1 MKLGLN
7 GKGVIVTGG
16 SRGIGFAIA
25 DAFAAEGAKVS
36 ICGRTQSSLDTA
48 REKLSAHGGTVHA
61 AICDVADAAAL
72 ETYINRAMSVLGELH
87 VLINNPSGF
96 GRTDD
101 EDGWRKSIDVDLMAI
116 LRGSWQAAP
125 MLEKSGGGAIIHI
138 STISAL
144 TESTRTPPYGAIKAA
159 VNHYT
164 VTQAKSL
171 APKGIRVNAICPGS
185 IYFEGGVWDE
195 ARQMNPDLYT
205 SILASIPSG
214 RFGKPEEIAAMA
226 VFLGSDAGRWVT
238 GQAIAVDGG
247 QAL

>member
-25 DAFAAEGAKVS
+25 DGFAAEGAKVS

-72 ETYINRAMSVLGELH
+72 ESYINLAMSVLGELH

-144 TESTRTPPYGAIKAA
+144 TESIRTPPYGAIKAA

-185 IYFEGGVWDE
+185 IYFEGGVWDQ
-195 ARQMNPDLYT
+195 ARQVNPELYT

-214 RFGKPEEIAAMA
+214 RFGKPEEIAMVA

>member
-1 MKLGLN
+1 
-7 GKGVIVTGG
+7 
-16 SRGIGFAIA
+16 
-25 DAFAAEGAKVS
+25 
-36 ICGRTQSSLDTA
+36 
-48 REKLSAHGGTVHA
+48 
-61 AICDVADAAAL
+61 
-72 ETYINRAMSVLGELH
+72 
-87 VLINNPSGF
+87 
-96 GRTDD
+96 
-101 EDGWRKSIDVDLMAI
+101 
-116 LRGSWQAAP
+116 

-214 RFGKPEEIAAMA
+214 RFGKPEEIATMA

>member
-61 AICDVADAAAL
+61 AICDVADAVAL
-72 ETYINRAMSVLGELH
+72 ESYINLALSVLGELH

-214 RFGKPEEIAAMA
+214 RFGKPEEIATMA

>member
-1 MKLGLN
+1 MEFGLQN
-7 GKGVIVTGG
+7 KGVIVTGG
-16 SRGIGFAIA
+16 TRGIGFAIA
-25 DAFAAEGAKVS
+25 NAFAAEGANIS
-36 ICGRTQSSLDTA
+36 ICGRTQVSLDKA
-48 REKLSAHGGTVHA
+48 KEKLAGHGGTVHA
-61 AICDVADAAAL
+61 AACDVGDSASLEVYMNDAHAAL
-72 ETYINRAMSVLGELH
+72 GRLDVL
-87 VLINNPSGF
+87 VNNPSGF

-101 EDGWRKSIDVDLMAI
+101 DEGWKRSIDIDLMPVVHGSHIAI
-116 LRGSWQAAP
+116 P
-125 MLEKSGGGAIIHI
+125 MIEQVGGGAIIHI

-144 TESTRTPPYGAIKAA
+144 TESMRTPPYGAIKAA

-195 ARQMNPDLYT
+195 AKKNNPELYAN
-205 SILASIPSG
+205 ILASIPSG
-214 RFGKPEEIAAMA
+214 RYGTPEEIAAVA
-226 VFLGSDAGRWVT
+226 VFLGSEGGRWVT

>member
-1 MKLGLN
+1 MELGLN

-16 SRGIGFAIA
+16 TRGIGFAIA
-25 DAFAAEGAKVS
+25 DAFAREGCGIS
-36 ICGRTQSSLDTA
+36 ICGRTAASLSVA
-48 REKLSAHGGTVHA
+48 REKLAIYGGAVHGAV
-61 AICDVADAAAL
+61 CDVGDVAAL
-72 ETYINRAMSVLGELH
+72 ENYLQEAHVALGRLDVL
-87 VLINNPSGF
+87 VNNPSGF

-101 EDGWRKSIDVDLMAI
+101 EDGWKRSIEIDLMPVVRASHHAI
-116 LRGSWQAAP
+116 P
-125 MLEKSGGGAIIHI
+125 MLEQVGGGAIIHI

-144 TESTRTPPYGAIKAA
+144 TESIRTPPYGAIKAA

-185 IYFEGGVWDE
+185 IFFEGGVWDE
-195 ARQMNPDLYT
+195 AKKNNPDLFQN
-205 SILASIPSG
+205 ILASIPSG
-214 RFGKPEEIAAMA
+214 RYGTPEEIASVA
-226 VFLGSDAGRWVT
+226 VFLGSEAGKWVT

>member
-48 REKLSAHGGTVHA
+48 REKLSGHGGTVHA

-72 ETYINRAMSVLGELH
+72 ETYINLAMSALGELH

-195 ARQMNPDLYT
+195 ARQVNPDLYT

-214 RFGKPEEIAAMA
+214 RFGKPEEIATMA

>member
-1 MKLGLN
+1 MSIAPNRRAL
-7 GKGVIVTGG
+7 VTGASTG
-16 SRGIGFAIA
+16 LGRETALTFARAGYDVALADIDAGMLDPVMGVSALANINAVAVTLDLRSEDGIRDGCA
-25 DAFAAEGAKVS
+25 
-36 ICGRTQSSLDTA
+36 
-48 REKLSAHGGTVHA
+48 A
-61 AICDVADAAAL
+61 AIEALGGLDVL
-72 ETYINRAMSVLGELH
+72 V
-87 VLINNPSGF
+87 NNPSGF

-101 EDGWRKSIDVDLMAI
+101 DEGWAKSVDIDLMPVV
-116 LRGSWQAAP
+116 RGSHYAIP
-125 MLEKSGGGAIIHI
+125 LIEKSGGGSIIHI

-144 TESTRTPPYGAIKAA
+144 TESMRTPPYGAIKAA

-185 IYFEGGVWDE
+185 IYFKDGVWDVAKRE
-195 ARQMNPDLYT
+195 NRALYD

-214 RFGKPEEIAAMA
+214 RYGTPEEIANVA
-226 VFLGSDAGRWVT
+226 VFLASNAGSWVT

>member
-1 MKLGLN
+1 MGLN

-214 RFGKPEEIAAMA
+214 RFGKPEEIATMA

>member
-1 MKLGLN
+1 MEFGLV
-7 GKGVIVTGG
+7 GKGVIVTGA

-25 DAFAAEGAKVS
+25 EAFAAEGANVS
-36 ICGRTQSSLDTA
+36 ICGRTEGPLNAAKDKLA
-48 REKLSAHGGTVHA
+48 RHGGTVHVST
-61 AICDVADAAAL
+61 CNVADADSLKSYIDEAEAAL
-72 ETYINRAMSVLGELH
+72 GRLNVL
-87 VLINNPSGF
+87 VNNPSGF

-101 EDGWRKSIDVDLMAI
+101 EDGWQKSIDVDLMAT
-116 LRGSWQAAP
+116 LRGSWQAIP
-125 MLEKSGGGAIIHI
+125 MLEKNGGGAIIHI

-144 TESTRTPPYGAIKAA
+144 TESMRTPPYGAIKAA

-185 IYFEGGVWDE
+185 IYFEGGVWDD
-195 ARQMNPDLYT
+195 AKKSNPALYD
-205 SILASIPSG
+205 SIQASIPSG
-214 RFGKPEEIAAMA
+214 RYGTPEEIATVA

>member
-1 MKLGLN
+1 MEFGLK

-25 DAFAAEGAKVS
+25 EAFAAEGANVS
-36 ICGRTQSSLDTA
+36 ICARSQGPLDQA
-48 REKLSAHGGTVHA
+48 KAKLETHGGTMHA
-61 AICDVADAAAL
+61 ASCDVADEASLASYINAAEAAL
-72 ETYINRAMSVLGELH
+72 GGLNVL
-87 VLINNPSGF
+87 VNNPSGF

-101 EDGWRKSIDVDLMAI
+101 EDGWRKSIDVDLMAT
-116 LRGSWQAAP
+116 LRGSWQAIP
-125 MLEKSGGGAIIHI
+125 MIEKSGGGAIIHI

-144 TESTRTPPYGAIKAA
+144 TESMRTPPYGAIKAA

-171 APKGIRVNAICPGS
+171 APQGIRVNAICPGS
-185 IYFEGGVWDE
+185 IYFEGGVWDD
-195 ARQMNPDLYT
+195 AKKNNPALYD
-205 SILASIPSG
+205 SIQASIPSG
-214 RFGKPEEIAAMA
+214 RYGTPEEIANVA

>member
-1 MKLGLN
+1 MEFGLK

-16 SRGIGFAIA
+16 SRGIGFGIA
-25 DAFAAEGAKVS
+25 EAFAKEGANVS
-36 ICGRTQSSLDTA
+36 ICARSQGPLDAAKA
-48 REKLSAHGGTVHA
+48 RLEAHGGTVHA
-61 AICDVADAAAL
+61 ASCDVASADGLKAYIDAAHGAL
-72 ETYINRAMSVLGELH
+72 GSLDVL
-87 VLINNPSGF
+87 VNNPSGF

-101 EDGWRKSIDVDLMAI
+101 EEGWAKSVDIDLMPVV
-116 LRGSWQAAP
+116 RGSHFALP
-125 MLEKSGGGAIIHI
+125 LLEQSGGGAIIHI

-144 TESTRTPPYGAIKAA
+144 TESMRTPPYGAIKAA

-185 IYFEGGVWDE
+185 IYFEGGVWDD
-195 ARQMNPDLYT
+195 AKKNNPELYA
-205 SILASIPSG
+205 SIQASIPSG
-214 RFGKPEEIAAMA
+214 RYGTPEEIANVA

>member
-1 MKLGLN
+1 MEFNLD

-25 DAFAAEGAKVS
+25 NAFAAEGANVS
-36 ICGRTQSSLDTA
+36 ICGRTQGSLDAAKKKLNLHGSKIHTA
-48 REKLSAHGGTVHA
+48 T
-61 AICDVADAAAL
+61 CDVSISASL
-72 ETYINRAMSVLGELH
+72 KSYINTAESTIGGLH
-87 VLINNPSGF
+87 VLVNNPSGF

-101 EDGWRKSIDVDLMAI
+101 DDGWQKSIDVDLMAT
-116 LRGSWQAAP
+116 LRASWQVIP
-125 MLEKSGGGAIIHI
+125 MLKKSGGGAIIHI

-144 TESTRTPPYGAIKAA
+144 TESMRTPPYGAIKAA

-171 APKGIRVNAICPGS
+171 APEGIRVNAICPGS
-185 IYFEGGVWDE
+185 IYFEGGVWDD
-195 ARQMNPDLYT
+195 AKQNNRTLYD
-205 SILASIPSG
+205 SIEASIPAG
-214 RFGKPEEIAAMA
+214 RYGTPEEIATVA
-226 VFLGSDAGRWVT
+226 VFLGSEAGRWVT

>member
-16 SRGIGFAIA
+16 TRGIGFAIA
-25 DAFAAEGAKVS
+25 DGFAAEGAKVS

-214 RFGKPEEIAAMA
+214 RFGKPEEIATMA

>member
-1 MKLGLN
+1 MEFGLE
-7 GKGVIVTGG
+7 GKGVIVTGA

-25 DAFAAEGAKVS
+25 EAFAAEGANVS
-36 ICGRTQSSLDTA
+36 ICGRTEGPLNAAKD
-48 REKLSAHGGTVHA
+48 KLASHGGTVHA
-61 AICDVADAAAL
+61 STCDVADAASL
-72 ETYINRAMSVLGELH
+72 ESYINAAEADLGGLNVL
-87 VLINNPSGF
+87 VNNPSGF

-101 EDGWRKSIDVDLMAI
+101 EDGWQKSIDVDLMAT
-116 LRGSWQAAP
+116 LRGSWQAIP
-125 MLEKSGGGAIIHI
+125 MLEKNGGGAIIHI

-144 TESTRTPPYGAIKAA
+144 TESMRTPPYGAIKAA

-185 IYFEGGVWDE
+185 IYFEGGVWDD
-195 ARQMNPDLYT
+195 AKKNNPALYD
-205 SILASIPSG
+205 SIQASIPSG
-214 RFGKPEEIAAMA
+214 RYGTPEEIATVA

>member
-1 MKLGLN
+1 MEFGLK

-25 DAFAAEGAKVS
+25 EAFAAEGANVS
-36 ICGRTQSSLDTA
+36 ICARSQGSLDSA
-48 REKLSAHGGTVHA
+48 KEKLSAHGGTVHA
-61 AICDVADAAAL
+61 ATCDVADATSLESYVNAAEAAL
-72 ETYINRAMSVLGELH
+72 GGLH
-87 VLINNPSGF
+87 VLVNNPSGF

-101 EDGWRKSIDVDLMAI
+101 EDGWQKSIDVDLMAT
-116 LRGSWQAAP
+116 LRGSWQAIP
-125 MLEKSGGGAIIHI
+125 MIEKSGGGAIIHI

-144 TESTRTPPYGAIKAA
+144 TESMRTPPYGAIKAA

-185 IYFEGGVWDE
+185 IYFEGGVWDD
-195 ARQMNPDLYT
+195 AKKNNPALYE
-205 SILASIPSG
+205 SIQASIPSG
-214 RFGKPEEIAAMA
+214 RYGTPEEIASVA

>member
-1 MKLGLN
+1 MELGLK

-16 SRGIGFAIA
+16 TRGIGFAIA
-25 DAFAAEGAKVS
+25 DAFAQQGCRIS
-36 ICGRTQSSLDTA
+36 ICGRTSASLSLA
-48 REKLSAHGGTVHA
+48 QEKLTTHGGVVHA
-61 AICDVADAAAL
+61 AVCDVGDVASL
-72 ETYINRAMSVLGELH
+72 ESYIQEAHVTLGRLDVL
-87 VLINNPSGF
+87 VNNPSGF

-101 EDGWRKSIDVDLMAI
+101 EEGWKRSIDIDLMPVI
-116 LRGSWQAAP
+116 RGSHLAIP
-125 MLEKSGGGAIIHI
+125 LLEKAGGGSIIHI

-144 TESTRTPPYGAIKAA
+144 TESIRTPPYGAIKAA

-195 ARQMNPDLYT
+195 AKKNNPDLFQ

-214 RFGKPEEIAAMA
+214 RYGTPEDIASVA
-226 VFLGSDAGRWVT
+226 VFLGSDAGKWVT

>member
-48 REKLSAHGGTVHA
+48 QEKLSAHGGTVHA

-72 ETYINRAMSVLGELH
+72 ESYINLAMSVLGELH

-144 TESTRTPPYGAIKAA
+144 TESIRTPPYGAIKAA

-171 APKGIRVNAICPGS
+171 ASRGIRVNAICPGS

-195 ARQMNPDLYT
+195 ARQVNPDLYT

-214 RFGKPEEIAAMA
+214 RFGKPEEIAMVA

>member
-214 RFGKPEEIAAMA
+214 RFGKPEEIATMA

>member
-36 ICGRTQSSLDTA
+36 ICGRTQSSLNTA

-72 ETYINRAMSVLGELH
+72 ESYINLAMSVLGELH

-116 LRGSWQAAP
+116 LRGSWQATP
-125 MLEKSGGGAIIHI
+125 MLERSGGGAIIHI

-144 TESTRTPPYGAIKAA
+144 TESIRTPPYGAIKAA

-185 IYFEGGVWDE
+185 IYFKGGVWDE
-195 ARQMNPDLYT
+195 ARQVNPDLYT

-214 RFGKPEEIAAMA
+214 RFGKPEEIAMVA

>member
-1 MKLGLN
+1 MELGLKD
-7 GKGVIVTGG
+7 KGVIVTGG

-25 DAFAAEGAKVS
+25 EAFAKEGANVS
-36 ICGRTQSSLDTA
+36 ICARSQGPLDDA
-48 REKLSAHGGTVHA
+48 KEKLAGYDGTVHA
-61 AICDVADAAAL
+61 VTCDVADGEAL
-72 ETYINRAMSVLGELH
+72 KAYIEEAHMALGGLDVL
-87 VLINNPSGF
+87 VNNPSGF

-101 EDGWRKSIDVDLMAI
+101 DEGWRKSVDIDLMPVV
-116 LRGSWQAAP
+116 RGSHYAIP
-125 MLEKSGGGAIIHI
+125 FIEKSGGGSIIHI

-144 TESTRTPPYGAIKAA
+144 TESMRTPPYGAIKAA

-185 IYFEGGVWDE
+185 IYFKDGVWDVAKRE
-195 ARQMNPDLYT
+195 NRALYD

-214 RFGKPEEIAAMA
+214 RYGTPEEIANVA
-226 VFLGSDAGRWVT
+226 VFLASNAGSWVT

>member
-72 ETYINRAMSVLGELH
+72 ESYINLAMSVLGELH

-101 EDGWRKSIDVDLMAI
+101 EDGWRKSIDVDLMAN
-116 LRGSWQAAP
+116 LRSSWQTTS

-144 TESTRTPPYGAIKAA
+144 TESIRTPPYGAIKAA

-195 ARQMNPDLYT
+195 ARQVNPDLYT

-214 RFGKPEEIAAMA
+214 RFGKPEEIAMVA